1 MAFALLKHKIRAPL
15 LNRLLQNC
23 LYAGRDS
30 ILQGLSGV
38 FFSFGGRR
46 LANFSNNFD
55 LFQLHTSSE
64 VFMEAA
70 MTIAQHTSL
79 IKSKFKAA
87 GIHLAIS
94 GIVFL
99 ILAYFIIFKWYPLP
113 YFTADGGWQG
123 IRIVALIDLVLGPL
137 MTLIIFNPGKS
148 KREIRFD
155 LGTIALVQA
164 SVLAWGIYTVHDER
178 PVAIV
183 HWDGE
188 FFSMPAKAYHQQ
200 NIDLEQLAQYGTK
213 TPVLIHAR
221 RPVSIEELHELLAL
235 STEKKL
241 APFEQFQL
249 YRPFRQNRDEI
260 FVNQLDIDEIVA
272 RNAQMRQE
280 LDTFLAQSKGDK
292 SDYIY
297 MPLQARYHNVIL
309 IFSAAGEVKGTL
321 NAPYKQ

>member
-1 MAFALLKHKIRAPL
+1 
-15 LNRLLQNC
+15 
-23 LYAGRDS
+23 
-30 ILQGLSGV
+30 
-38 FFSFGGRR
+38 
-46 LANFSNNFD
+46 
-55 LFQLHTSSE
+55 
-64 VFMEAA
+64 MEAA
-70 MTIAQHTSL
+70 MSIAKHTSL

-94 GIVFL
+94 GVVFL
-99 ILAYFIIFKWYPLP
+99 VLAYFIVFKWYPLP

-188 FFSMPAKAYHQQ
+188 FYSMPAKAYHLQ
-200 NIDLEQLAQYGTK
+200 NIDLDQLAQYGTER
-213 TPVLIHAR
+213 PVLIHAR

-235 STEKKL
+235 STEKQL
-241 APFEQFQL
+241 APFEQPQL
-249 YRPFRQNRDEI
+249 YRPFKQNRSEI
-260 FVNQLDIDEIVA
+260 FVNRLDIDEIVTH
-272 RNAQMRQE
+272 NVQMREE
-280 LDTFLAQSKGDK
+280 LDAFLAQSGGSR
-292 SDYIY
+292 SDFIY
-297 MPLQARYHNVIL
+297 MPLHARYHNVIL
-309 IFSAAGEVKGTL
+309 IFSKAGDVKGTL